1 MMWWKWMRWLKKW
14 KEICTKKKK
23 WSMIYNYLIINS
35 RWKNFVFLFRQKI
48 NKQTQNKWCKKL
60 WNYELFI
67 RHIVFFFSNIL
78 WLNSLHL
85 LTYLIWNS
93 SFFKFD
99 FGTFFMHLI
108 DSNYSQWIFY
118 WMKRKS
124 CR

>member
-67 RHIVFFFSNIL
+67 RHIVFFFL
-78 WLNSLHL
+78 
-85 LTYLIWNS
+85 
-93 SFFKFD
+93 
-99 FGTFFMHLI
+99 
-108 DSNYSQWIFY
+108 
-118 WMKRKS
+118 
-124 CR
+124 